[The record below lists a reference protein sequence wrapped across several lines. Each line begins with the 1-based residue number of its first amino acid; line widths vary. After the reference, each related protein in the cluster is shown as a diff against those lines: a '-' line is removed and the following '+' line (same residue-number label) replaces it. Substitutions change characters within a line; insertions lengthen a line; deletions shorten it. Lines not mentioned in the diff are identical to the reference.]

1 MKSKLFLVVILF
13 SSSTGCRLG
22 SGYEPVAIHLP
33 PDWQNISSTILD
45 PSEPWIRYWE
55 QFQDAELN
63 GFIDELVCSNLDIEI
78 AAAKVRQARADEIK
92 GQSNFWPQID
102 FVGIINR
109 NNLSSAIPIIFDEL
123 FSNTSFNTFYGAFNA
138 VWNLDLFGRT
148 QNGMLADKANIQA
161 ARENLHVVQVSM
173 IAEVVRAYLELKN
186 SIDEE
191 RLLQKSYDIEK
202 KLLFFEGSF
211 FENGVQDQ
219 QQVLKRGIELD
230 RMGSNLINKKNETLK
245 HLFRLEFLLDKQPNT
260 LSYLLEKETCMPKPP
275 TTISCGLPSDLLLK
289 RPDIRLKE
297 QQLIAS
303 TYEKNVAICN
313 FLPEFSL
320 FSNLGQLSN
329 LIRTFFNQKNANAV
343 YGMSILAPIF
353 HGGELIGNLRL
364 KTYKQKE
371 AYFAYLKA
379 VLEGLFDV
387 QKSLNAF
394 ETRKLSLDFFAN
406 MTKKRGEIF
415 ELSCALKKNALFS
428 EKDTL
433 LVEQSVLES
442 IKNENQQSLQLAL
455 EFIQLNKELGAGW
468 QYLSPEIQQLSE
480 GEFELFK
487 ELTN

>member
-1 MKSKLFLVVILF
+1 MKSKLFFASILF
-13 SSSTGCRLG
+13 SLTSSCRLG
-22 SGYEPVAIHLP
+22 SGYEPVVLDLP
-33 PDWQNISSTILD
+33 LDWQDIPLTTLD

-78 AAAKVRQARADEIK
+78 AAAKIRQARADEIK

-102 FVGIINR
+102 FVGMINR
-109 NNLSSAIPIIFDEL
+109 YNLSSAIPIIFANPY
-123 FSNTSFNTFYGAFNA
+123 FNTSFNTFYGAFNA

-148 QNGMLADKANIQA
+148 QNQMLADKANIQV

-191 RLLQKSYDIEK
+191 RLLQKFYDIEK

-211 FENGVQDQ
+211 LENGVQNQ

-245 HLFRLEFLLDKQPNT
+245 YLFRLEFLLDKQPNT
-260 LSYLLEKETCMPKPP
+260 LSYLLEKESGMPMPP
-275 TTISCGLPSDLLLK
+275 MTISCGLPSDLLLK

-329 LIRTFFNQKNANAV
+329 LIRTFFNQKNANAI
-343 YGMSILAPIF
+343 YGMSLLAPMF

-387 QKSLNAF
+387 QKSLNTF
-394 ETRKLSLDFFAN
+394 ETRKKTVDLASS
-406 MTKKRGEIF
+406 MTKKRGEIL
-415 ELSCALKKNALFS
+415 ELSYALKTNALFS

-433 LVEQSVLES
+433 VIEQSVLDAIRSE
-442 IKNENQQSLQLAL
+442 KQQTLQLAL
-455 EFIQLNKELGAGW
+455 EFVQLNKELGAGW